1 MDLAFA
7 VRKNARTPVN
17 SGMDGKLVIEINVR
31 KKSGFD
37 LVLRYEARTHT
48 LAFLQMIRAIIF
60 DLDNCLSA
68 ADEVGQELMAPVFDA
83 IRKSNKGTLSEA
95 QLNRAF
101 EDCWRIPL
109 NVVAREHGF
118 SSEMVD
124 AGWAPDV
131 ADPLLCEKD
140 RIDHDGQ
147 RDRDLQRDEDG
158 ARAIAQQ
165 RGEDGSDFHVTA
177 P

>member
-124 AGWAPDV
+124 AGWAASLEVEVTSPMFGYGDLQ
-131 ADPLLCEKD
+131 AL
-140 RIDHDGQ
+140 
-147 RDRDLQRDEDG
+147 RDLPVLR
-158 ARAIAQQ
+158 
-165 RGEDGSDFHVTA
+165 FLVTTGFRRLQE
-177 P
+177 